1 MEEGLEHHTAICS
14 NNHAKARVRPEQPCE
29 GAMGEDRGVRGI
41 GVRVWGC
48 EGVCVWGCGG
58 VRSDGVRV

>member
-29 GAMGEDRGVRGI
+29 GAMGEDRGVRGN

-48 EGVCVWGCGG
+48 EGVCVWGCEG
-58 VRSDGVRV
+58 